1 MEHKADWLREVL
13 YVNSSIR
20 SIDMIIEKLK

>member
-13 YVNSSIR
+13 YANSSIR